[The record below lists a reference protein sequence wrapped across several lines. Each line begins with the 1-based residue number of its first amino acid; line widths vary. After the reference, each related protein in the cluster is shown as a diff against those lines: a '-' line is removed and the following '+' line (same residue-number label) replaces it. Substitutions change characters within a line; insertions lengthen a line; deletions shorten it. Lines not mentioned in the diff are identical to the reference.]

1 MEAPYSRTLADL
13 MFEQAERFGARPA
26 ALWREQ
32 VLSYAQLS
40 EHAASVAASLRDRG
54 AARGDRGGLLVNNRP
69 EWLEAFFG
77 TVIAGGTVVAFS
89 TWSTPDELDWL
100 LRDSAVRVLIAVDR
114 FGDNDFAS
122 ALRRLVPE
130 AAAGARWQSPNFPA
144 LRDIVLVGDV
154 LLGDRA
160 ADG

>member
-40 EHAASVAASLRDRG
+40 ERAASVAASLRDLG
-54 AARGDRGGLLVNNRP
+54 VARGDRVGLLVNNRP

-77 TVIAGGTVVAFS
+77 TVIAGGSRRCIQHVV
-89 TWSTPDELDWL
+89 
-100 LRDSAVRVLIAVDR
+100 
-114 FGDNDFAS
+114 N
-122 ALRRLVPE
+122 
-130 AAAGARWQSPNFPA
+130 AATNSIG
-144 LRDIVLVGDV
+144 
-154 LLGDRA
+154 
-160 ADG
+160 